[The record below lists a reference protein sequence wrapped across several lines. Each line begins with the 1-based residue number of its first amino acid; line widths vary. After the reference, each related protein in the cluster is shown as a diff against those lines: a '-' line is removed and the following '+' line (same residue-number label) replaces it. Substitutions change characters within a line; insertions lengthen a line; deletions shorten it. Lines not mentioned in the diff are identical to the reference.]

1 MKSLHLAQSVG
12 DQLIKKI
19 LKGSSFLADL
29 ALLRQIKK
37 DLRESSRVGEDAAG
51 KTKLALLREK
61 FKNAK
66 KQKDQMTNE
75 KEAASLR

>member
-1 MKSLHLAQSVG
+1 MVRICPEPDPNQTQTRPKL
-12 DQLIKKI
+12 KI
-19 LKGSSFLADL
+19 QFSADL

>member
-1 MKSLHLAQSVG
+1 LTQTRPKLQI
-12 DQLIKKI
+12 Q
-19 LKGSSFLADL
+19 FLADL

>member
-1 MKSLHLAQSVG
+1 
-12 DQLIKKI
+12 
-19 LKGSSFLADL
+19 L